1 MSQVF
6 ETVSESISF
15 SEEERKVEALWAKTN
30 AFETSY
36 KRSEGKPEFTFYDG
50 PPFATGLPHY
60 GHILAGTIKD
70 IVTRYAHQTGH
81 RVTRRFGWDCHGL
94 PVEYEIDKKLG
105 IRTKEDVAAMGIA
118 RYNAECRSIVARYTK
133 EWEIVVT
140 RMGRWIDFKNDYRTM
155 DTPYMES
162 VWWVFSQLFT
172 KGLVY
177 KGFKVMP
184 YSTACTTPLSNF
196 EAGQNYKMVDDPA
209 IVVSFPVL
217 PNKEYSFLAWT
228 TTPWT
233 LPSNLGLCV
242 NPDFD
247 YVQVKDKATQE
258 VYVLAKCR
266 LAFLYPLKGSAPSA
280 APSTSDQKVTEGEEP
295 EEKVEVLGEPDT
307 SKYEI
312 LREMKG
318 STLVGQKYEP
328 LFDYFASQKGA
339 FVVMADNYVTK
350 DSGVGI
356 VHQAPAFGEDDYRV
370 CLAHAV
376 IQRGQD
382 LVCPVDD
389 NGNFMDSVRDFK
401 GRNVKSADRDII
413 RALRTA
419 KRLVRDGTSRH
430 SYPHCWRSDTPLIYK
445 AVPSWFVNVP
455 AIKERLLANN
465 LKSYW
470 VPAFV
475 QEKRFANWL
484 ADAMDWSVS
493 RNRYWGTP
501 LPIWASEDYKELV
514 CIGSIEELKR
524 LSGNNDITD
533 LHRDKIDHIT
543 IPSKQGKGVLK
554 RVDEVFDCWFES
566 GSMPYAQQHY
576 PFENK
581 ELFEKNFPA
590 DFIAEGLDQT
600 RGWFY
605 TLMVISTAL
614 FDKPPF
620 KNLVVN
626 GLVLAADGKKMSKR
640 LKNYTDPTVIVDMH
654 GADALR
660 LYLINSPVVRAEP
673 LRFVDMGVQNVAKD
687 IFIPWFNVY
696 RFFVTQARRVQ
707 KLTGKPFVPQPDIH
721 VKATNIMDKW
731 ILSALQTLIKEVR
744 GEMKKYFL
752 YTVIPHLLKFLEFLS
767 KWYVRF
773 NKSRLKGDEGLTEAQ
788 DGLATLFKVLFEVC
802 RLMGPFTPFLV
813 EHLYQNLKRAL
824 PRNQQ
829 EDSVHYLYL
838 PDVQEDAID
847 QQIERRVS
855 NMQTVIEMGR
865 SARDRVP
872 FSSRYPVR
880 KVTIIDTSQEMLDD
894 VESLSSYVKT
904 QLNCKELVLSSKVGD
919 YVQMVATPDKRALGK
934 RLGDKLGKVLAA
946 FQTLSSQQVT
956 QLQERGVL
964 TVCGDIDVQLSEV
977 LITTKFAGDD
987 TSLQV
992 QAKGNTLLM
1001 MDKLLTEDLIAE
1013 GEARE
1018 IMSKVQQLR
1027 KKAKLSPEDII
1038 NAWYE
1043 CKDASLCRVLESQAS
1058 FISKGIGLEL
1068 SPYSRAPQGAL
1079 VITTQEAEVFGPNKE
1094 SYGLTLY
1101 LTKRT

>member
-1 MSQVF
+1 MAAQVF
-6 ETVSESISF
+6 EVVPESVSF
-15 SEEERKVEALWAKTN
+15 PEEEKLIGAFWEENKT
-30 AFETSY
+30 FETSY
-36 KRSEGKPEFTFYDG
+36 KRSEGKPEYTFYDG

-70 IVTRYAHQTGH
+70 VVTRYAHQTGH
-81 RVTRRFGWDCHGL
+81 HVTRRFGWDCHGL

-105 IRTKEDVAAMGIA
+105 IRTKEDVAAMGIS
-118 RYNAECRSIVARYTK
+118 RYNAECRGIVTRYVN
-133 EWEIVVT
+133 EWETVVK
-140 RMGRWIDFKNDYRTM
+140 RMGRWIDFRNDYKTL
-155 DTPYMES
+155 DTNFMES
-162 VWWVFSQLFT
+162 VWWVFKQLYE

-196 EAGQNYKMVDDPA
+196 ESGQNYKIVNDPA
-209 IVVSFPVL
+209 VVVSFPVL

-247 YVQVKDKATQE
+247 YVQVKDKTTEE
-258 VYVLAKCR
+258 VYILAKCR
-266 LAFLYPLKGSAPSA
+266 LAFLYPLKGSAHSNA
-280 APSTSDQKVTEGEEP
+280 ADEKVADGEDP
-295 EEKVEVLGEPDT
+295 ENKVEVLGEPDT

-312 LREMKG
+312 LKEMKG
-318 STLVGQKYEP
+318 SALVGQKYEP
-328 LFDYFASQKGA
+328 LFPYFSDEKTA
-339 FVVMADNYVTK
+339 FVVMSDNYVTK

-370 CLAHAV
+370 CLAHNV
-376 IQRGQD
+376 IKRGAG
-382 LVCPVDD
+382 LICPVDD
-389 NGNFMDSVRDFK
+389 NGNFTDAVTDFK
-401 GRNVKSADRDII
+401 GKHVKAADRDII
-413 RALRTA
+413 RHLRAA
-419 KRLVRDGTSRH
+419 KRLVRDGTTKH

-445 AVPSWFVNVP
+445 AVPSWFVDVP
-455 AIKERLLANN
+455 SIRDKLVANN
-465 LKSYW
+465 KKSYW
-470 VPAFV
+470 VPGFV

-484 ADAMDWSVS
+484 AEAVDWSVS

-501 LPIWASEDYKELV
+501 LPIWVSEDMEERI
-514 CIGSIEELKR
+514 CIGSIEELQK
-524 LSGNNDITD
+524 LSGRTDITD
-533 LHRDKIDHIT
+533 LHRDKIDDIT
-543 IPSKQGKGVLK
+543 IPSQKGKGVLK

-640 LKNYTDPTVIVDMH
+640 LKNFSDPTVIADLH

-673 LRFVDMGVQNVAKD
+673 LRFVDSGVRDVAKD

-707 KLTGKPFVPQPDIH
+707 KLTGKAFVPQPEIH
-721 VKATNIMDKW
+721 TQATNIMDKW
-731 ILSALQTLIKEVR
+731 ILSALQTLVKAVR
-744 GEMKKYFL
+744 EEMKKYYL
-752 YTVIPHLLKFLEFLS
+752 YTVIPHLLKFLEYLS

-773 NKSRLKGDEGLTEAQ
+773 NKSRLKGDEGMDEAQ
-788 DGLATLFKVLFEVC
+788 SGLATLYKVLFEVC

-813 EHLYQNLKRAL
+813 EKIYQNLKRAL
-824 PRNQQ
+824 PKEQQ
-829 EDSVHYLYL
+829 EDSVHYLFL
-838 PDVQEDAID
+838 PEVQEAAID
-847 QQIERRVS
+847 TEIERRVS
-855 NMQTVIEMGR
+855 AMQAVIEMGR
-865 SARDRVP
+865 AARDKVP

-880 KVTIIDTSQEMLDD
+880 KVTVIDTNQQFLAD
-894 VESLSSYVKT
+894 VESLSSYVKP
-904 QLNCKELVLSSKVGD
+904 QLNCKELVLSSKVED
-919 YVQMVATPDKRALGK
+919 YVQMVATPDKRVLGK
-934 RLGDKLGKVLAA
+934 RLGDKLGKVIAA
-946 FQTLSSQQVT
+946 FQNLPSSQVKE
-956 QLQERGVL
+956 LQEQGK
-964 TVCGDIDVQLSEV
+964 TVVAGDIEVSLSEV
-977 LITTKFAGDD
+977 VITTKFTGDD
-987 TSLQV
+987 KNLQV
-992 QAKGNTLLM
+992 QTRGNTLLM
-1001 MDKLLTEDLIAE
+1001 MDKELTDELVAE

-1027 KKAKLSPEDII
+1027 KAAKLSPEDVIS
-1038 NAWYE
+1038 AWYE
-1043 CKDASLCRVLESQAS
+1043 CKDENLKRVLESQAA
-1058 FISKGIGLEL
+1058 FIQKGIGLEL
-1068 SPYSRAPQGAL
+1068 LSFMKAPKGGP
-1079 VITTQEAEVFGPNKE
+1079 VIISQEAQVSGPNKE
-1094 SYGLTLY
+1094 SYGLTLI
-1101 LTKRT
+1101 LTKRST